1 MEVTIWQIDLFVKLI
16 KVGMKCCIY
25 MDIYWAINGSYQMN
39 QLKIITKLCY
49 IVTKYMTCQETVYDW
64 YVNVQGVC

>member
-25 MDIYWAINGSYQMN
+25 MDIYWARNGSYPMD
-39 QLKIITKLCY
+39 QLKITTKLCH
-49 IVTKYMTCQETVYDW
+49 IVKQNT
-64 YVNVQGVC
+64 